1 MRRIGA
7 LAALAALAPVVFAQD
22 TPTGAYDTLSRKVRA
37 VVEKLD
43 KAFVFFPGGS
53 GSFISADGYCV
64 TNHHVAGSRPEAS
77 VWTADG
83 KRYRAK
89 RVATDA
95 VGDVALFKV
104 DQPETKFEF
113 CELGDSDALEIGQY
127 VISVGNPHG
136 LANTPVEGKHI
147 PSYALGIVSAIHR
160 AQGTYSDAVQT
171 DAAVNPGNSGGPLLT
186 LDGRQV
192 GINGR
197 VAVRFGNRI
206 NSGVGYAIPSN
217 QIKRF
222 LPVMMK
228 GGHENSN
235 AYHGRIDGLVM
246 DNAHTDGAGARV
258 SRVTAGSEAEKAG
271 FKPKDLIVKVD
282 STPVYSVARFQGV
295 IGTYPADSEV
305 ACVARRGE
313 EGDATLRV
321 KLARA
326 QSAQEPP
333 RTSGYLGVQVEETPD
348 GLKVT
353 NVVAGSAAE
362 KAGIQVDDLLL
373 KIAGVDV
380 KTVTAFQQELWK
392 HKPAEKIAVAIRRN
406 GEDHEFQAELG
417 RRPGP

>member
-1 MRRIGA
+1 MRRIWA
-7 LAALAALAPVVFAQD
+7 LAALAGLAPLAFGQD
-22 TPTGAYDTLSRKVRA
+22 GAYETLSKKVRA
-37 VVEKLD
+37 VVDKLE

-53 GSFISADGYCV
+53 GSFISADGYCL
-64 TNHHVAGSRPEAS
+64 TNHHVAGSRPEAM

-89 RVATDA
+89 RVATDS

-104 DQPETKFEF
+104 DQPETRFEF
-113 CELGDSDALEIGQY
+113 VELGDSDALEVGQY

-160 AQGTYSDAVQT
+160 AQGTYSDAIQT

-186 LDGRQV
+186 LDGKQV

-206 NSGVGYAIPSN
+206 NSGVGYAISSN

-235 AYHGRIDGLVM
+235 AYHGRVDGLVLETT
-246 DNAHTDGAGARV
+246 HTDGAGARV
-258 SRVTAGSEAEKAG
+258 GRVTAGSDAEKAG
-271 FKPKDLIVKVD
+271 FKSKDLIVKVD
-282 STPVYSVARFQGV
+282 SMPVFSAARFQGV

-305 ACVARRGE
+305 ACVARREG
-313 EGDATLRV
+313 EGDVTLRV

-326 QSAQEPP
+326 QAAQEPP

-373 KIAGVDV
+373 KIAGKEV

-392 HKPAEKIAVAIRRN
+392 HKPAEKIAVTIRRN
-406 GEDHEFQAELG
+406 GEDHDYEAELG